1 MRHSPPISACVSIV
15 IVAVAGLAMMPDR
28 SATAA
33 SIDTAAWEFSGDI
46 RERGTY
52 ASAIDFDENAPETG
66 SFWTQR
72 LRLTA
77 DYGDNEYLA
86 GRLSFLSA
94 LQTGL
99 EANPVE
105 QNLLD
110 FQEAWLQLRFD
121 GVALRMGRQ
130 EIVLGSQRLLGSRDG
145 TNVRRNWDGARATFD
160 ASGWRVDV
168 FGLQP
173 VDVEPNGV
181 FNDSS
186 DDDRIVAGVYATGD
200 ASWTGLDLYYLYAR
214 FDERLT
220 IEGLANQ
227 DRHSIGV
234 RGFGESGK
242 AFWNWEAVYQFGRH
256 GANDISAWTLA
267 TNTGLQLDGAWSPR
281 LLLSVNVAS
290 GDTAPDD
297 GRLETFDALYPRG
310 NYFSELA
317 QLGPANFFNVNPY
330 LTITPMDG
338 VTMQFDLN
346 LYWRLETSDGI
357 YGPAGNL
364 IRLPGDSDERF
375 VNTALSAS
383 IEWELDRYFLL
394 GLALTHSR
402 PEAFIEDTGPAD
414 ISNFAQ
420 FTFEARF

>member
-1 MRHSPPISACVSIV
+1 MSASSV
-15 IVAVAGLAMMPDR
+15 IIAVAGLAQMPAG

-33 SIDTAAWEFSGDI
+33 SIDAAAWEFSGDI
-46 RERGTY
+46 RERATY
-52 ASAIDFDENAPETG
+52 ASAIDFDENTPDTG
-66 SFWTQR
+66 SFWAQR

-77 DYGDNEYLA
+77 DYEDSEFLA
-86 GRLSFLSA
+86 GRVTFLSA

-99 EANPVE
+99 ETNPVE

-110 FQEAWLQLRFD
+110 LQEAWLQLRFD
-121 GVALRMGRQ
+121 DVALRVGRQ
-130 EIVLGSQRLLGSRDG
+130 EIVLGSQRLVGSRDG
-145 TNVRRNWDGARATFD
+145 TNVRRNWDGVRATLE
-160 ASGWRVDV
+160 AGGWHIDT
-168 FGLQP
+168 FGLQL

-186 DDDRIVAGVYATGD
+186 DDDRVLAGVYATGD
-200 ASWTGLDLYYLYAR
+200 AGWTGLDLYYLYAR

-220 IEGLANQ
+220 IEGLANE
-227 DRHSIGV
+227 DRHSVGA
-234 RGFGESGK
+234 RGFGERGR

-256 GANDISAWTLA
+256 GANDIGAWTLA

-290 GDTAPDD
+290 GDSAQDD
-297 GRLETFDALYPRG
+297 GKLETFDALYPRG

-330 LTITPMDG
+330 LTVTPTES
-338 VTMQFDLN
+338 VTMQLDLN

-383 IEWELDRYFLL
+383 IEWELDRQFLL
-394 GLALTHSR
+394 GLSLTHSR

-420 FTFEARF
+420 FTLEARF

>member
-1 MRHSPPISACVSIV
+1 MRRFLHIATRVTIV
-15 IVAVAGLAMMPDR
+15 IVALASLAPMPDR

-33 SIDTAAWEFSGDI
+33 SIDTAAWELSGDI
-46 RERGTY
+46 RERATY
-52 ASAIDFDENAPETG
+52 ASAIDFDENATDTG

-72 LRLTA
+72 LQLTA
-77 DYGDNEYLA
+77 DYHGSEGLA
-86 GRLSFLSA
+86 GRFTFLSA

-99 EANPVE
+99 EPNPVE

-110 FQEAWLQLRFD
+110 LQEAWLQLRFD
-121 GVALRMGRQ
+121 DVALRVGRQ
-130 EIVLGSQRLLGSRDG
+130 EMVLGSQRLVGSRDG
-145 TNVRRNWDGARATFD
+145 TNVRRNWDGVRATID
-160 ASGWRVDV
+160 VVDWDIDV
-168 FGLQP
+168 FGLQL
-173 VDVEPNGV
+173 VDVEPNGI

-186 DDDRIVAGVYATGD
+186 DDDRVLAGVYATRD
-200 ASWTGLDLYYLYAR
+200 TDWTDLDLYYLYAR

-220 IEGLANQ
+220 IEGPANQ
-227 DRHSIGV
+227 ERHSVGA
-234 RGFGESGK
+234 RGFGERGR
-242 AFWNWEAVYQFGRH
+242 AFWNWEAVYQFGSH
-256 GANDISAWTLA
+256 GTDSIRAWTLA
-267 TNTGLQLDGAWSPR
+267 TNTGLRFDSAWSPE
-281 LLLSVNVAS
+281 LMLSVNVAS
-290 GDTAPDD
+290 GDTDADD
-297 GRLETFDALYPRG
+297 GKLETFDALYPRG

-330 LTITPMDG
+330 LTVTPTDG
-338 VTMQFDLN
+338 VTMQFDVN

-383 IEWELDRYFLL
+383 IEWELDQHFLM
-394 GLALTHSR
+394 GLSLTHSR
-402 PEAFIEDTGPAD
+402 PEAFIEDTGPTD

>member
-1 MRHSPPISACVSIV
+1 MSASSV
-15 IVAVAGLAMMPDR
+15 IIAVALLALVPAG

-33 SIDTAAWEFSGDI
+33 SVDTAAWELSGDI
-46 RERGTY
+46 RERATY
-52 ASAIDFDENAPETG
+52 ASAIDFDEDAPDIG

-72 LRLTA
+72 LRVTA
-77 DYGDNEYLA
+77 DYRGSEGLA
-86 GRLSFLSA
+86 GRLTFLSA

-99 EANPVE
+99 ETSPVE

-110 FQEAWLQLRFD
+110 LQEAWLQFRVD
-121 GVALRMGRQ
+121 DVALRLGRQ
-130 EIVLGSQRLLGSRDG
+130 EMVLGSQRLVGSRDG
-145 TNVRRNWDGARATFD
+145 TNVRRNWDGARATFEG
-160 ASGWRVDV
+160 AGWHIDV
-168 FGLQP
+168 FGMQL

-186 DDDRIVAGVYATGD
+186 DDDRVLAGVYATSDVG
-200 ASWTGLDLYYLYAR
+200 WTSVDLYYLYAR
-214 FDERLT
+214 FDDRLT

-227 DRHSIGV
+227 DRHSIGA
-234 RGFGESGK
+234 RGFGESGR

-256 GANDISAWTLA
+256 GADDIGAWTLA
-267 TNTGLQLDGAWSPR
+267 TNTGMQLDGAWSPR

-290 GDTAPDD
+290 GDSAPDD
-297 GRLETFDALYPRG
+297 GKLETFDALYPRG

-330 LTITPMDG
+330 LTIAPTEG
-338 VTMQFDLN
+338 VTVSFDVN
-346 LYWRLETSDGI
+346 LYWRLETADGI

-364 IRLPGDSDERF
+364 IRLPGGSDERF
-375 VNTALSAS
+375 VNTALSGTV
-383 IEWELDRYFLL
+383 EWEFSRRFLL
-394 GLALTHSR
+394 GLSLTHSR

>member
-1 MRHSPPISACVSIV
+1 MSSSSV
-15 IVAVAGLAMMPDR
+15 IIAIAALAPVPAG

-33 SIDTAAWEFSGDI
+33 SVDTAAWALSGDI
-46 RERGTY
+46 RERATY
-52 ASAIDFDENAPETG
+52 ASAIDFDENAPDTG

-77 DYGDNEYLA
+77 DYDDNGYLA
-86 GRLSFLSA
+86 GRLSLLSA

-99 EANPVE
+99 AANPVE

-110 FQEAWLQLRFD
+110 LQEAWLQLRFD
-121 GVALRMGRQ
+121 DVALRVGRQ
-130 EIVLGSQRLLGSRDG
+130 EMSLGSQRLVGTRDG
-145 TNVRRNWDGARATFD
+145 TNVRRSWDGVRATID
-160 ASGWRVDV
+160 AADWHIDV
-168 FGLQP
+168 FGMQL

-186 DDDRIVAGVYATGD
+186 DDDRVLAGAYATRD
-200 ASWTGLDLYYLYAR
+200 ASWTDLDLYYLYAR

-227 DRHSIGV
+227 ERHSVGA
-234 RGFGESGK
+234 RGFGERGR
-242 AFWNWEAVYQFGRH
+242 AFWNWEAVYQFGSH
-256 GANDISAWTLA
+256 GANDIRAWTLA
-267 TNTGLQLDGAWSPR
+267 TNTGLRLDSAWSPE
-281 LLLSVNVAS
+281 LMLSVNVAS
-290 GDTAPDD
+290 GDTDADD
-297 GRLETFDALYPRG
+297 GKLETFDALYPRG

-317 QLGPANFFNVNPY
+317 QLGPANFVNVNPY
-330 LTITPMDG
+330 LAVAPTDD

-346 LYWRLETSDGI
+346 LYWRLETSDGV

-364 IRLPGDSDERF
+364 IRAPGDSDERF

-383 IEWELDRYFLL
+383 IEWELDQYFLL
-394 GLALTHSR
+394 GLSLTHSR
-402 PEAFIEDTGPAD
+402 PEAFIADTGPAD

-420 FTFEARF
+420 FTFEASF

>member
-1 MRHSPPISACVSIV
+1 MRRSPPIPACVSMV
-15 IVAVAGLAMMPDR
+15 IVAVAGLALTPDR

-33 SIDTAAWEFSGDI
+33 SFDTAAWEFSGDI
-46 RERGTY
+46 RERATY
-52 ASAIDFDENAPETG
+52 ASALDFDENAPEAG

-77 DYGDNEYLA
+77 DYGNSEYLA
-86 GRLSFLSA
+86 GRLTLLSA
-94 LQTGL
+94 LQTGI

-105 QNLLD
+105 RNLLD
-110 FQEAWLQLRFD
+110 LQEAWLQLHFGD
-121 GVALRMGRQ
+121 VALRLGRQ
-130 EIVLGSQRLLGSRDG
+130 EMVLGSQRLVGSRDG
-145 TNVRRNWDGARATFD
+145 TNVRRNWDGARATFE
-160 ASGWRVDV
+160 AIGWHIDV
-168 FGLQP
+168 FGLQL
-173 VDVEPNGV
+173 VDVEPNGI

-186 DDDRIVAGVYATGD
+186 DDDRVLAGVYTTRDMG
-200 ASWTGLDLYYLYAR
+200 WIGLDLYYLYAR

-220 IEGLANQ
+220 IEGPGNQ
-227 DRHSIGV
+227 DRHSIGA
-234 RGFGESGK
+234 RGFGERGRT
-242 AFWNWEAVYQFGRH
+242 FWNWEAVYQFGRH
-256 GANDISAWTLA
+256 GGNDIEAWTLA

-290 GDTAPDD
+290 GDSNPDD

-330 LTITPMDG
+330 VTVTPVDE
-338 VTMQFDLN
+338 VTLSLDIN
-346 LYWRLETSDGI
+346 LYWRLETADGI

-364 IRLPGDSDERF
+364 IRLPGGSDERF

-383 IEWELDRYFLL
+383 VEWELDPHFLL
-394 GLALTHSR
+394 GLSLTHSR
-402 PEAFIEDTGPAD
+402 PEAFIEETGPAN